1 MNLNAIFIDVKF
13 IITRPLSMH
22 LLPYF
27 TACPT
32 TQQQQLQ
39 IYQQII
45 YEVFTKCGVAGYCI
59 LATG

>member
-13 IITRPLSMH
+13 IITLPLSMH

-27 TACPT
+27 TACRT
-32 TQQQQLQ
+32 TRQQLQ

-45 YEVFTKCGVAGYCI
+45 YEVFTKCGVAG
-59 LATG
+59 